1 MKTSIVLLCVILGGC
16 AECQRQPVV
25 CAVAVSTA
33 VISGAII
40 ATERN
45 KHPEREIKRVRHDP

>member
-1 MKTSIVLLCVILGGC
+1 MKPFILLALLSLAGC

-45 KHPEREIKRVRHDP
+45 KHPEKHHERQRMWE

>member
-1 MKTSIVLLCVILGGC
+1 MKPFILLAVLSLAGC

-40 ATERN
+40 ATDHSR
-45 KHPEREIKRVRHDP
+45 HPEKRHEEPRIWQ